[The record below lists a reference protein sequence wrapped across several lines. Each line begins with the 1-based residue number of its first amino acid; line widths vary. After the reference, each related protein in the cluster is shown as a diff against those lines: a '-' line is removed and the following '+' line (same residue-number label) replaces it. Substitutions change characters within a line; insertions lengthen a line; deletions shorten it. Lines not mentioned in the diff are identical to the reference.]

1 MFSKKLNCL
10 RIVFFFFLLLLLSN
24 TFPFSLLQIFAIT
37 WWLYYYYYYNAKVF
51 LSNWRVTKQYFAIIR
66 LKLLI
71 PEPSE
76 NSFKTTRKI
85 LTLYLSLGMYIL
97 ELKFASAKARDFT
110 DDWCLWKWDFSPEL
124 ALIKML

>member
-10 RIVFFFFLLLLLSN
+10 RIVFFFFASASLKHFPIFITPNLCNHLVALLLLLLQCQS
-24 TFPFSLLQIFAIT
+24 FSEQL
-37 WWLYYYYYYNAKVF
+37 KE
-51 LSNWRVTKQYFAIIR
+51 RVTKQYFAIIR
-66 LKLLI
+66 LKVLI

-85 LTLYLSLGMYIL
+85 CTLYLSLGMYIL

-110 DDWCLWKWDFSPEL
+110 DD
-124 ALIKML
+124 